1 MQAAAVYQSMR
12 RRWRVSVPLAVA
24 VVLGIAMLAPPAA
37 SGAVSAGSQPNS
49 GGLTWGVGVGANCRD
64 VIARMRRN
72 WLDVR
77 SIVAPDSKSMRPRS
91 RGFYCVS
98 PAYVQESLPKTVPMT
113 TGLRCF
119 DIQGK
124 GFCCDRRLEQCATM

>member
-1 MQAAAVYQSMR
+1 MQAAAVYQSV
-12 RRWRVSVPLAVA
+12 RRWRAPIALAVA
-24 VVLGIAMLAPPAA
+24 VLLGPAALAPAA
-37 SGAVSAGSQPNS
+37 IGAVSAGSQPNS

-64 VIARMRRN
+64 VIERMRRN

-77 SIVAPDSKSMRPRS
+77 GIVAPDSKSMRPRS

-98 PAYVQESLPKTVPMT
+98 PAYARESLPKTVPMT